1 MPVTTQTKSAA
12 VQRRAGGRKP
22 AAFQIGQCGAPGRP
36 VARGKSWSQR
46 IQFSKNCRALG
57 RQDIEAFGQW
67 FDLSARRKSQA
78 ARGNLMAIEMR
89 ERTLNRLQATAAVQ
103 PD

>member
-57 RQDIEAFGQW
+57 RQDIEAFGQC
-67 FDLSARRKSQA
+67 FAPGAPRKPRA
-78 ARGNLMAIEMR
+78 ARGNLRPIEMR
-89 ERTLNRLQATAAVQ
+89 EGTLNGLQPTEA
-103 PD
+103 